1 MDILNGFPIKLGC
14 FWNKNIFAICSKIC
28 AKENNEGNKK
38 VTVFQDKQTFIN
50 VVAPSVSGVLRGY
63 YLPFFKAFTMKI
75 YLTHGK
81 KCTDQNKPRLWV
93 QFPCVPGRRLSVI
106 HWLITYNCNKNIFF
120 YEKHFFFMWTSH
132 CGKSSFWSPSM
143 IYISLF
149 STMFIYRQSPIF
161 SLVTRNTF

>member
-50 VVAPSVSGVLRGY
+50 VVAPSVSGVLRGS
-63 YLPFFKAFTMKI
+63 YLPFIKAFTMKI

-81 KCTDQNKPRLWV
+81 NV
-93 QFPCVPGRRLSVI
+93 Q
-106 HWLITYNCNKNIFF
+106 TK
-120 YEKHFFFMWTSH
+120 TSQ
-132 CGKSSFWSPSM
+132 GYGFSFHVYQEEDCQWS
-143 IYISLF
+143 IG
-149 STMFIYRQSPIF
+149 
-161 SLVTRNTF
+161 